1 VTRSGTAWRYGRLA
15 RRAFAVALLVA
26 GWTAVLTFADAA
38 AHATG
43 THDDRTGPTP
53 VRQLRGVLDHTLR
66 DLARMAEG
74 VPRTLHHVIGT
85 VASPT
90 VASSHVRHRAGDT
103 PRALGHPG
111 HARHFPGCSP
121 D

>member
-1 VTRSGTAWRYGRLA
+1 
-15 RRAFAVALLVA
+15 
-26 GWTAVLTFADAA
+26 VLTSTGAA
-38 AHATG
+38 AHAAG
-43 THDDRTGPTP
+43 TYDDRTGPTP
-53 VRQLRGVLDHTLR
+53 VRRLIGALDHTLH

-90 VASSHVRHRAGDT
+90 AAPASSSHVRHRAGDT
-103 PRALGHPG
+103 PRALDHPRR
-111 HARHFPGCSP
+111 ARHFPACSP